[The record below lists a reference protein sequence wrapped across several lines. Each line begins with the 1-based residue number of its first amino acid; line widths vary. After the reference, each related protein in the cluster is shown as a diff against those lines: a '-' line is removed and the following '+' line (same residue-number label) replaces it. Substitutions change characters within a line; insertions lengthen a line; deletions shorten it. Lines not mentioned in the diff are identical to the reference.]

1 MTNKPRV
8 NDYVK
13 WTNSLG
19 IVTEGW
25 VYFVDQEYFTIEI
38 SVREKPDNLVKF
50 HKKTHCLV
58 LCHNCYWDEVE
69 YIKCRKCHKEKCGES
84 GQKH

>member
-1 MTNKPRV
+1 MTYKPRL

-13 WTNSLG
+13 WTDSLG
-19 IVTEGW
+19 IITEGW
-25 VYFVDQEYFTIEI
+25 VYFIDQEYFTIEI
-38 SVREKPDNLVKF
+38 GVREKVDDLVEF

-58 LCHNCYWDEVE
+58 LCHKCYWDEVK
-69 YIKCRKCHKEKCGES
+69 YIKCRKCHEEKYGES